1 MGYLTCAPTLTLSFL
16 SVSAGANQKD
26 VLCAWSLDG
35 LSAVDR
41 LARRTPEAEREFG
54 MQDPCADEVGDDR
67 YAYDGVPDGTKPT
80 TTHVMPAR
88 IGSASLRRGG
98 EQYVLAG

>member
-1 MGYLTCAPTLTLSFL
+1 MGYLTPTLTLSFL

-41 LARRTPEAEREFG
+41 LARRAPEAERELG
-54 MQDPCADEVGDDR
+54 GEMRDPIADEVGDDR
-67 YAYDGVPDGTKPT
+67 YAYDGVPHGTKPT

-88 IGSASLRRGG
+88 IGSASLP
-98 EQYVLAG
+98 QP